1 MNRVPY
7 LSVVMS
13 MIYIRP
19 DLAHV
24 ISMVS
29 RFIINPRKAHWEAIN
44 WIMRYLK
51 GTTNNFLVYDA
62 NI

>member
-1 MNRVPY
+1 
-7 LSVVMS
+7 MS